1 MGYGRSIP
9 FEIMKKLLLAAL
21 LTTAPLCHAENVAQI
36 TGGNY
41 IFADAQNQRLIFNF
55 EPSTFENRQ
64 WGFDEPSDNAT
75 TQFIVADMPLKTLHS
90 SEFHAYE
97 RVANSDSYVMVATY
111 NPKQHRAML
120 MRPVYRPNVN
130 DGERV
135 RVWLPA
141 VGWIVRV
148 GGTVARNV
156 LPPIITRC
164 LSSSLCKSVAV
175 SAAAHLCVINFGVSH
190 FREGFLQAIGFPES
204 FCKTAEEEGYRPE
217 QITNPQTGKQGKT
230 YVKEYPYVLKGHWG
244 ATHPDDC
251 ERGHEKE
258 CAPEYRPILI
268 GAESKEHAYNIAK
281 KMCDKLVGKSY
292 TGIDPNNHDNYGLTG
307 NVKSAELRKDG
318 DRLSCF
324 TLATDDNG
332 EDFIG
337 PSFGVRISKE
347 NYKETIKMVDVV
359 DLVSK
364 DFKKNPTPY
373 MNDKGQVGKDLR
385 KAIKPKATIEK
396 KDGTGGTVTASS
408 PPYIDPKTGKS
419 VQDNVRITTI
429 PKDKGDFSPPSS
441 GGAGSGI
448 GGSPSSGTGGS
459 NHAGGGINN
468 SGGNTVNVTTQPR
481 PDKQSEATTA
491 QNNNPNGTKPKED
504 GNGQGSGS
512 NDSGGGTAAGGGG
525 GKKGDGGGLDCSG
538 EHRNTLACA
547 QMGEVDAEQTF
558 EVPTTTIDKK
568 FEADNFLPQVGYCP
582 NPKHVVMLGRTYTI
596 SYNWLCQFAQ
606 QIRMLIIGLAYL
618 MAAYIIFAGRKD

>member
-1 MGYGRSIP
+1 
-9 FEIMKKLLLAAL
+9 MKKLLLAAL

-55 EPSTFENRQ
+55 EPSVFENRT

-75 TQFIVADMPLKTLHS
+75 TQFTVADMPLKTLHS

-97 RVANSDSYVMVATY
+97 RVAGGGYAIVATY

-148 GGTVARNV
+148 GGTVARSV
-156 LPPIITRC
+156 LPPIITNC
-164 LSSSLCKSVAV
+164 LASTKCKTVAAV
-175 SAAAHLCVINFGVSH
+175 VIPHLCAINYWGIGH
-190 FREGFLQAIGFPES
+190 FKEGFLQEIGFPES
-204 FCKTAEEEGYRPE
+204 FCKTAEEEGYKPE

-244 ATHPDDC
+244 KTRHSDC
-251 ERGHEKE
+251 EPGHEKE
-258 CAPEYRPILI
+258 CAPEYRQILI
-268 GAESKEHAYNIAK
+268 GANSAEHARSIAND
-281 KMCDKLVGKSY
+281 MCKKLVGTSY

-307 NVKSAELRKDG
+307 KVKSAELKKDG
-318 DRLSCF
+318 DLLGCS

-337 PSFGVRISKE
+337 PSFIVRVLRE
-347 NYKETIKMVDVV
+347 NYKEKIQMVDVV
-359 DLVSK
+359 NLVSK

-408 PPYIDPKTGKS
+408 PPYLDPKTGKS
-419 VQDNVRITTI
+419 VQDNVRITAT
-429 PKDKGDFSPPSS
+429 PSKKGDLPPPSS
-441 GGAGSGI
+441 GGAGNGA

-459 NHAGGGINN
+459 GNTGINN
-468 SGGNTVNVTTQPR
+468 GGGSGNSVSVTTTPR
-481 PDKQSEATTA
+481 PDKQSEAVTA
-491 QNNNPNGTKPKED
+491 GNNNPNGTNPK
-504 GNGQGSGS
+504 GSGS
-512 NDSGGGTAAGGGG
+512 NGQGTEQGGSSSGDGAAGGG

-547 QMGEVDAEQTF
+547 QMGEVDTEQSF

-568 FEADNFLPQVGYCP
+568 FEADNFLPTAGYCP

-618 MAAYIIFAGRKD
+618 MAAYIIFAGKKD